1 MKIYI
6 PVLLAVAALLSGAGP
21 LRADSKYAFGITY
34 DAKMLGAEK
43 QQKAGVTL
51 AKEEWVYEIT
61 IENKSFKDAQN
72 VSIKYI
78 IFEQPQNASEVG
90 KSKQDMVRKQ
100 GGKEIPLMKNFEKVT
115 FASEPIERNSVQ
127 LKPGYV
133 WTSGSGKRQSKD
145 SLSGLWIRVFVNG
158 QQATEFTY
166 PPSLSTREKWD
177 AK

>member
-1 MKIYI
+1 MKTMFETISCTGG
-6 PVLLAVAALLSGAGP
+6 PTGAAI
-21 LRADSKYAFGITY
+21 GITY

-43 QQKAGVTL
+43 KQKAGVTL
-51 AKEEWVYEIT
+51 AKEEWVYQIT

-90 KSKQDMVRKQ
+90 KSKEDLVRKL
-100 GGKEIPLMKNFEKVT
+100 GGKESPLMKNFEKVT
-115 FASEPIERNSVQ
+115 FASEPIERNSIQ

-145 SLSGLWIRVFVNG
+145 SLDGLWIRVFVNG